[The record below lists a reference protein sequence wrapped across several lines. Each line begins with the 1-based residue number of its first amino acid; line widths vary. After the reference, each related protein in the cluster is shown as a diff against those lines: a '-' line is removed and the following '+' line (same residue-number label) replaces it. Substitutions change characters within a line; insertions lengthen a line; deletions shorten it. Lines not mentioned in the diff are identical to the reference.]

1 MTKSILY
8 PFFLFLLVLVVDQPV
23 NLTMVR
29 NPGRPEAT
37 EHELTTT
44 YVQGVLS
51 QLKAERGQKTVL
63 MVGSS
68 RSMFLK
74 ALDAE
79 FIAQDPLVSPEE
91 REALKEWTFNITGAF
106 PGANLLVQL
115 VVLDALIASGYKPE
129 LLVIETAPEFMNQ
142 AYIESEYNKNIY
154 DADFLIR
161 HGSVLPRSMKV
172 DAVVRLLFPSYRYK
186 FRIEKALGEGFQDN
200 FEFRRQFMSSVLSNR
215 TAFKSDGKTV
225 VDHSQH
231 AVLTAEQ
238 DKAFHAQLRE
248 VVKLSKLPRKRQL
261 DAMTLHTLTM
271 AEKAGI
277 RTVLWMPAVNDYV
290 AKTLYA
296 DREEVEA
303 FNRLVKSTGIPVVRG
318 NDYLDRCDRW
328 EDSVHLSRRCNGI
341 VGAAFLRASQ
351 YSKIGK

>member
-23 NLTMVR
+23 NLSAVR

-37 EHELTTT
+37 EHELTYT
-44 YVQGVLS
+44 YVQNVLTQMKS
-51 QLKAERGQKTVL
+51 EQGKKTVL

-74 ALDAE
+74 ALDRE
-79 FIAQDPLVSPEE
+79 FMEQDPLVSPEE
-91 REALKEWTFNITGAF
+91 REALKEWKFNITGAF

-115 VVLDALIASGYKPE
+115 VVLDALVSTGYKPD

-172 DAVVRLLFPSYRYK
+172 DAVVRLLLPSYRYK
-186 FRIEKALGEGFQDN
+186 FRIDKAVSQRFQDN
-200 FEFRRQFMSSVLSNR
+200 FEFQRQFMSSVLSRR
-215 TAFKSDGKTV
+215 TAFKSDGKSV
-225 VDHSQH
+225 VDHGQH
-231 AVLTAEQ
+231 AILTSEQ
-238 DKAFHAQLRE
+238 EKAFHAQLRE
-248 VVKLSKLPRKRQL
+248 VVKLSQLPRKRQL
-261 DAMTLHTLTM
+261 DAMMLHTLTM

-277 RTVLWMPAVNDYV
+277 RTVLWTPAVNDYV
-290 AKTLYA
+290 AQTLYK
-296 DREEVEA
+296 DREEMEA
-303 FNRLVKSTGIPVVRG
+303 FGRLLKATGIPVVRG
-318 NDYLDRCDRW
+318 NDFLDRCDRW

-341 VGAAFLRASQ
+341 VGAAFLRAAQ